1 MHSEIITEKDNELID
16 TLDYPETEFSV
27 LKNDFSK
34 IQIKNEVFI
43 NAFCYGNKLAY
54 PIHISDQKFEN
65 SMNLLLVFDCG
76 KSHYVCIQVFER
88 YMFSIT
94 KKNKKYS
101 FRYCSH
107 GFSSRNVLT
116 EHKEFCL
123 KTNGEQAAK
132 LKDSFLEFKNYFNQI
147 PAPFKIH
154 ADFEFIFKNVESN
167 AGSCTKNIKITLLV
181 VFLTKL
187 IMLVINLVNQLLS
200 IDVKMLL
207 INLLKQ
213 FLKSLIIVNK

>member
-1 MHSEIITEKDNELID
+1 M
-16 TLDYPETEFSV
+16 
-27 LKNDFSK
+27 
-34 IQIKNEVFI
+34 
-43 NAFCYGNKLAY
+43 
-54 PIHISDQKFEN
+54 
-65 SMNLLLVFDCG
+65 
-76 KSHYVCIQVFER
+76 
-88 YMFSIT
+88 
-94 KKNKKYS
+94 
-101 FRYCSH
+101 
-107 GFSSRNVLT
+107 T

-187 IMLVINLVNQLLS
+187 IMLVI
-200 IDVKMLL
+200 I
-207 INLLKQ
+207 
-213 FLKSLIIVNK
+213 